1 MNSFQLRAKHGHVK
15 NLNIMVVG
23 PSGSG
28 KSSFI
33 EFFMKLYDFDA
44 AKVQFDDEK
53 LDTFTTPTDE
63 KGQ

>member
-1 MNSFQLRAKHGHVK
+1 
-15 NLNIMVVG
+15 MVVG